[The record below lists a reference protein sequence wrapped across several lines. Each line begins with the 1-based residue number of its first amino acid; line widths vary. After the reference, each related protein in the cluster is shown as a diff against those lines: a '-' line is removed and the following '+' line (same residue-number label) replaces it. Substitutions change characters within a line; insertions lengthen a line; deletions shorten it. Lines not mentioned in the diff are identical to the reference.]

1 MKHVL
6 IVLSVLSCAFCAQA
20 TLKSDISDNKRDTLG
35 IKYVDIVHCTHTDYG
50 YTDHPVIAVDLHK
63 RYLDVALDL
72 ALESQHNKPGER
84 FTWTAEAL
92 GSFLF
97 MVERGFRLTQ
107 KGYAENDKERTDSS
121 E

>member
-6 IVLSVLSCAFCAQA
+6 IVLSGVVLRILCAGY
-20 TLKSDISDNKRDTLG
+20 LKSDISDNKRDTLG

-63 RYLDVALDL
+63 RYLDVALIWLWKVSIINPENVLCDSRS
-72 ALESQHNKPGER
+72 A
-84 FTWTAEAL
+84 